1 MRAPQ
6 IPLPLGEGQGEGC
19 MEQPFRET
27 VMDHRAPVLH
37 GDITDVPGIR
47 VGHSTDLEA
56 KTGVTVVLAPNEGA
70 PAGIHVAGSAS
81 ATRQIDSLSPL
92 HLVTRIHGVCFCGG
106 SGFGLDA
113 GGGVLASLEAAGIG
127 LPVVG
132 RTIPVVP
139 TAAIF
144 DLGFGDPSRR
154 ADQIMGAEAV
164 RSATSGPIPQGSV
177 GAGTGATVGK
187 LFGVTHGMKGG
198 LGSAS
203 VSSGELVVGA
213 LVVVNSFG
221 DVTDGKGSVLAG
233 ARMSPESTELADA
246 QRFIREGRAM
256 TPVIAIENTTLA
268 VIAVN
273 AKADKIVAS
282 RIAAQATIG
291 LGRLIRPF
299 QSQIDGDLTIV
310 ICTGDLV
317 VDPNRIGLLAADA
330 LEQAVINAV
339 CKADG
344 FGLLPAWK
352 DLPR

>member
-1 MRAPQ
+1 
-6 IPLPLGEGQGEGC
+6 
-19 MEQPFRET
+19 
-27 VMDHRAPVLH
+27 MDHQLHFLH

-47 VGHSTDLEA
+47 VGHSTDLKA
-56 KTGVTVVLAPNEGA
+56 KTGVTVVLAPNGGS
-70 PAGIHVAGSAS
+70 PAGLHVAGSAS
-81 ATRQIDSLSPL
+81 ATRQLDSLSPF
-92 HLVTRIHGVCFCGG
+92 HVVTRIHGVCLCGG
-106 SGFGLDA
+106 SGYGLDA
-113 GGGVLASLEAAGIG
+113 GGGAAASLEAAGIG

-132 RTIPVVP
+132 HTVP
-139 TAAIF
+139 IVPAAAIF

-154 ADQIMGAEAV
+154 PDWAMGAEAV
-164 RSATSGPIPQGSV
+164 RGATSGPILQGSV

-203 VSSGELVVGA
+203 IASGELVIGA

-221 DVTDGKGSVLAG
+221 DVTDGKGSLLAG
-233 ARMSPESTELADA
+233 ARTAPESTELADA
-246 QRFIREGRAM
+246 LRLIREGRAM
-256 TPVIAIENTTLA
+256 TPIISLESTTLA

-291 LGRLIRPF
+291 LARVIRPF
-299 QSQIDGDLTIV
+299 QSQVDGDLTIV
-310 ICTGDLV
+310 ICAGDLL